1 MPEPRTAVMILVE
14 ASWEDQSGTLQ
25 TARACMENRS
35 AGGACIRIKTRIG
48 PESKLWIQ
56 SRWEEFSGIA
66 KYCRSEGRDY
76 LVGIQRDR
84 TKRPIPKRV
93 IPAVVPRWEG
103 ARGSKARVTPAKAQ
117 SVPKRDESKPSEIR
131 VVQRN
136 VESVPIVRSA
146 SPATAMP
153 PHEVGHETV
162 TRESPPNAKPQDS
175 DALRWKELQTKQL
188 PKGKEAGKERKHMAR
203 KWFELGHRSNSQ
215 EGLNGNGNSNGKGET
230 ALRAPTVASFQVE
243 LLPMEDIYRAA
254 GITNPRRG
262 YSINKVVEMLHSEH
276 IRGLSKEMRRA
287 AVLMALDV
295 AGIPVDEVLQDAK
308 VRQDALDSYEAEQRK
323 QVEAEWAQKAEENI
337 QIQAELERVKA
348 HYMARISRNLDGVTR
363 EKATFSSWL
372 TMKQQESQSMSE
384 AAELCLKSTISEPAS
399 GSLSEVSMVDA
410 SAKPV

>member
-1 MPEPRTAVMILVE
+1 M
-14 ASWEDQSGTLQ
+14 
-25 TARACMENRS
+25 
-35 AGGACIRIKTRIG
+35 
-48 PESKLWIQ
+48 
-56 SRWEEFSGIA
+56 
-66 KYCRSEGRDY
+66 
-76 LVGIQRDR
+76 
-84 TKRPIPKRV
+84 
-93 IPAVVPRWEG
+93 
-103 ARGSKARVTPAKAQ
+103 
-117 SVPKRDESKPSEIR
+117 
-131 VVQRN
+131 
-136 VESVPIVRSA
+136 
-146 SPATAMP
+146 
-153 PHEVGHETV
+153 
-162 TRESPPNAKPQDS
+162 
-175 DALRWKELQTKQL
+175 
-188 PKGKEAGKERKHMAR
+188 
-203 KWFELGHRSNSQ
+203 
-215 EGLNGNGNSNGKGET
+215 
-230 ALRAPTVASFQVE
+230 RAPTVASFQVE